1 MRLALIQPPDVEPLT
16 AADAKARLNIG
27 DEVSDDVMDA
37 FISAARQQLDGVDG
51 WLGRAL
57 NTQTWRGTFEHF
69 PWEMYPHNAIKI
81 PLPPLQQIL
90 NIEYLDGA
98 GVPTTLDPSQYQVVM
113 GQRSYIVPKFGTPW
127 PVTRWEP
134 DAVTIDFVCGYG
146 DNPED
151 VPGPLRSAI
160 ALQVAHIRSLSA
172 RNLFTSLESTQGV
185 GETRYIVGTGSTD
198 VIDAAVEQLIATYKV
213 LD

>member
-1 MRLALIQPPDVEPLT
+1 MRLVLIQPPDVEPLT
-16 AADAKARLNIG
+16 AQEAKARLNIG
-27 DEVSDDVMDA
+27 NEVSDDVMDS
-37 FISAARQQLDGVDG
+37 FISGARQQFDGVDG

-69 PWEMYPHNAIKI
+69 PWGHYPHNAIKI

-90 NIEYLDGA
+90 NIEYLAGDGT
-98 GVPTTLDPSQYQVVM
+98 PTTLDPAQYQTVI

-127 PVTRWEP
+127 PVTRLEP

-172 RNLFTSLESTQGV
+172 RNLFVSLESVEGI
-185 GETRYIVGTGSTD
+185 GEKRYIVGTGSTD
-198 VIDAAVEQLIATYKV
+198 VIDAAVEQLISTYRV
-213 LD
+213 IS